1 MLTYEYS
8 LEFLPL
14 AACEP
19 GIVHGPNVMT
29 SFVNIIYTHIDA
41 LPSLASVMQGF
52 VDIRSIVGFT

>member
-1 MLTYEYS
+1 MLIYEYS

-19 GIVHGPNVMT
+19 AIVHGHNVMT

-41 LPSLASVMQGF
+41 LPSLPSVVQGF
-52 VDIRSIVGFT
+52 VDITSIFGST